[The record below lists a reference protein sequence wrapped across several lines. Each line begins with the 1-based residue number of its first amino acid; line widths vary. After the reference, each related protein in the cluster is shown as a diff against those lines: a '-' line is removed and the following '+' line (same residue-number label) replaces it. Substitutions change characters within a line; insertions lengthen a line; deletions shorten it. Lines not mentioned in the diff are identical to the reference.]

1 MIFCTL
7 TRTQLCFRDCDIER
21 IDGKIELLR
30 ARFALILKSQS
41 LAQLSENAITFRSV
55 LRESNVHIGKIR

>member
-1 MIFCTL
+1 MCS
-7 TRTQLCFRDCDIER
+7 RYDVER

-41 LAQLSENAITFRSV
+41 LAQLLENVITFRSV